1 MSEAFI
7 IKEYGT
13 RTPGVGTGEK
23 GSARALSLPEVRKQR
38 KDISNLLDGK
48 KKRMRKAGSLQE
60 QREFMRARRGAYEKL
75 IDAGVISSTKEGKRL
90 ITGETAVVK
99 QNIINRMQLLSDRQ
113 LDVFA
118 SILKDKTVVDRLGAY
133 GWFNRRR
140 KELEEQRNTQ
150 AMLLN
155 FNAKDL
161 YNQILQTGKPL
172 FDDKGFDLDISM
184 DKIGF
189 QYKVEF

>member
-7 IKEYGT
+7 RKEYGAFT
-13 RTPGVGTGEK
+13 NSTSISE
-23 GSARALSLPEVRKQR
+23 ARKQR

-60 QREFMRARRGAYEKL
+60 QRDFMRARREAYEKL

-90 ITGETAVVK
+90 ITGKSAVVK

-118 SILKDKTVVDRLGAY
+118 GILKDKTVVDRVGAY
-133 GWFNRRR
+133 TWFNNRR

>member
-1 MSEAFI
+1 
-7 IKEYGT
+7 
-13 RTPGVGTGEK
+13 
-23 GSARALSLPEVRKQR
+23 
-38 KDISNLLDGK
+38 
-48 KKRMRKAGSLQE
+48 
-60 QREFMRARRGAYEKL
+60 
-75 IDAGVISSTKEGKRL
+75 
-90 ITGETAVVK
+90 
-99 QNIINRMQLLSDRQ
+99 MQLLSDRQ

-133 GWFNRRR
+133 TWFNNRR

-189 QYKVEF
+189 QYKVDF